1 MHTYYVCSL
10 AARLQ
15 GLNGVVRVDVVHRFS
30 IDHDNL
36 VFGAAKQVNTGRQV
50 FMQQSNNKGVSIFV
64 NSKKH
69 LTYNS
74 RPMAGPF
81 GSTSDTMID
90 VSPSGCG
97 LSLPPDIA
105 KPNPSLE
112 SCHFE
117 RIGKKWDGEKM
128 TVSKE
133 CREAG
138 GWMSMSGRYSREIGG
153 GKNTF
158 QCRQQWG
165 RTAKSWLVPWG
176 AAGCVTL
183 NSWRSLCCET
193 KRPWTQSGLKSFR
206 NYTETHFPHVYL
218 FSHTLQSPF

>member
-1 MHTYYVCSL
+1 M
-10 AARLQ
+10 
-15 GLNGVVRVDVVHRFS
+15 DVVHRFA

-36 VFGAAKQVNTGRQV
+36 VFGAAEVQVYTGSQV
-50 FMQQSNNKGVSIFV
+50 FIQQSNLKEVSTHIK
-64 NSKKH
+64 SKRPP
-69 LTYNS
+69 TYNS

-81 GSTSDTMID
+81 GSTSDTRID

-112 SCHFE
+112 SCHLE
-117 RIGKKWDGEKM
+117 RTRKKKKWDREKM
-128 TVSKE
+128 MDSKE
-133 CREAG
+133 CREVG

-176 AAGCVTL
+176 AAGCVTEFL
-183 NSWRSLCCET
+183 
-193 KRPWTQSGLKSFR
+193 
-206 NYTETHFPHVYL
+206 TEPVL
-218 FSHTLQSPF
+218 WN